1 MKRRATDCD
10 LMTSDPRERG
20 IDLLLAGATTTEVAA
35 ALGVH
40 RSTVWRWLHEP
51 DVVELMGQL
60 RDELRTAVRARLEA
74 AAVEAVAVLCRI
86 MADDCAPH
94 AARVR
99 AAEAVLDRVD
109 GGRAG
114 LPVEAPDP
122 NRALAVLLGR
132 LCES

>member
-1 MKRRATDCD
+1 MKRRTTDCN
-10 LMTSDPRERG
+10 LTTSDPRERG
-20 IDLLLAGATTTEVAA
+20 IDLLLAGSTTTEVGA

-99 AAEAVLDRVD
+99 AAETILDRVD
-109 GGRAG
+109 GGRSG
-114 LPVEAPDP
+114 FSVDVPDV
-122 NRALAVLLGR
+122 NRGVAALLGR
-132 LCES
+132 LCEP